1 MVQAACRNNAAIV
14 LLKQKEWEKAEEA
27 CTQAIFSLGPDGAPL
42 PRAKAATLCTRVVTL
57 CGGGCNPVWCRLRP
71 RVMQAA
77 TLRGG
82 GCDPV

>member
-42 PRAKAATLCTRVVTL
+42 PRAKAATLCGT
-57 CGGGCNPVWCRLRP
+57 GCNPTWWRLQP
-71 RVMQAA
+71 CV
-77 TLRGG
+77 
-82 GCDPV
+82 V